1 MNMKEIE
8 KYGPDFMYF
17 EEPDTP
23 INNGFFE
30 HLQNLTESMTR
41 VRKVID
47 IRSNYISKEPQEI
60 VNQVFDNNSERIN
73 NWLNRDF
80 ATDNLVDKG
89 NLGKVSA
96 IDWNIIKHRVS
107 YFIRK
112 QSKCNDV
119 IANLSAEEKETLCRI
134 LSEDIY
140 SYHEEYKNKK
150 EN

>member
-1 MNMKEIE
+1 
-8 KYGPDFMYF
+8 
-17 EEPDTP
+17 
-23 INNGFFE
+23 
-30 HLQNLTESMTR
+30 
-41 VRKVID
+41 
-47 IRSNYISKEPQEI
+47 
-60 VNQVFDNNSERIN
+60 VNQMFDNNSERIN

-96 IDWNIIKHRVS
+96 IDWDIIKHRVS

-119 IANLSAEEKETLCRI
+119 IANLSAEEKQTLCTI
-134 LSEDIY
+134 LSEDVYI
-140 SYHEEYKNKK
+140 YHEKFKNKK

>member
-17 EEPDTP
+17 EEPDAP

-30 HLQNLTESMTR
+30 HLQNLTESMTM

-60 VNQVFDNNSERIN
+60 VNQMFDNNSERIN

-80 ATDNLVDKG
+80 ATENLVDKG

-96 IDWNIIKHRVS
+96 IDWDIIKQEGGGIFDNLAEQYNTPWYEQAVTISEKSLDYDYFGNHRLLNRRG
-107 YFIRK
+107 I
-112 QSKCNDV
+112 
-119 IANLSAEEKETLCRI
+119 
-134 LSEDIY
+134 
-140 SYHEEYKNKK
+140 
-150 EN
+150 